1 MRFQAGY
8 RSANK
13 DLSDFADW
21 FMTGVRTSKDG
32 LTMMLIP
39 RTDDVDTKIIK
50 SSYSSAAGTA
60 LVTFDN
66 VRVPAKYVMCKE
78 NEGLNVILANFIRK
92 LTLFL

>member
-1 MRFQAGY
+1 
-8 RSANK
+8 
-13 DLSDFADW
+13 
-21 FMTGVRTSKDG
+21 MTGVRTSKDG

-66 VRVPAKYVMCKE
+66 VRVPAKYVMGKE
-78 NEGLNVILANFIRK
+78 NEGLKVILANFIRTS
-92 LTLFL
+92 TLQLCLHRADDAYR